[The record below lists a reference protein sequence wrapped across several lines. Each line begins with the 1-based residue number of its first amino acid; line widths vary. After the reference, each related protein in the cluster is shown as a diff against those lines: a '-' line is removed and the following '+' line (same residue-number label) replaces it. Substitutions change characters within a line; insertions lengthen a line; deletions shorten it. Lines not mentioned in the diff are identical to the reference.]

1 MSTPRAPG
9 GARYLLGHGGREL
22 ERLDLQ
28 GELYRDAT
36 TRAFR
41 SAGLVEG
48 MSVLDVGCGT
58 GDVSLTAAS
67 LVGPEGRV
75 LGIDRGE
82 AAVAAARVRARAA
95 GAPNVEFLLTE
106 LEDFDGGG
114 RFDALVGRFVLMHQN
129 EPGAALAGAARAVRS
144 GGVVSMVESYME
156 LLRSG
161 GHSEPHS
168 PLYDEIVR
176 WKCAVVEGAGADVR
190 AGARLRRTFLEAG
203 LPEPVTRLEAPVEG
217 GTDSL
222 YYDYVA
228 LSVRSMLP
236 EAERLGLRGF
246 SAEDVDTL
254 AGRLREE
261 VVALGGTLVAWPVV
275 CAWCRTA

>member
-1 MSTPRAPG
+1 VSTPRPPG

-67 LVGPEGRV
+67 LVGPKGRV

-82 AAVAAARVRARAA
+82 AAVAAALQL
-95 GAPNVEFLLTE
+95 GEEE
-106 LEDFDGGG
+106 LDGGG

-129 EPGAALAGAARAVRS
+129 EPGAALASAARAVRS

-168 PLYDEIVR
+168 ALYDEIVR

-261 VVALGGTLVAWPVV
+261 VVALGGTLVV